1 MATARLVQKSETIPL
16 PSRPEGARVVAV
28 ADTHSLPHSAL
39 RQRLDE
45 LSFADLVRAAQET
58 LRGVDVVAWA
68 LAILARSPKVFEG
81 AAAEKSAE
89 GCRRTETAEIPLA
102 A

>member
-1 MATARLVQKSETIPL
+1 
-16 PSRPEGARVVAV
+16 
-28 ADTHSLPHSAL
+28 
-39 RQRLDE
+39 
-45 LSFADLVRAAQET
+45 
-58 LRGVDVVAWA
+58 VVAWA

-89 GCRRTETAEIPLA
+89 GCRRTEAAEIPLA